1 MNRATQYHHIRPQH
15 LLDDSDRYSSRL
27 IDHKQLS
34 LGQLSIILRLDVLYR
49 LPMVLEHV
57 HSHHCIVEIRVGR
70 LQDVVV
76 CVLTIIKSI
85 QTFEKKLEYG
95 GQVLWTWCSDENVAE
110 TIDDGA
116 C

>member
-1 MNRATQYHHIRPQH
+1 MNRATQYNHIRPEH
-15 LLDDSDRYSSRL
+15 LLDNGNWNSSRL

-34 LGQLSIILRLDVLYR
+34 LGQLGIILWLDILYR
-49 LPMVLEHV
+49 LPMVLEYV

-95 GQVLWTWCSDENVAE
+95 GQVLWARCSDENVAE